1 MCNGVSDWGRGHIV
15 SLLEP
20 EAQYVEVGATDQGSE
35 SLTACRRAQKD
46 SLGP

>member
-20 EAQYVEVGATDQGSE
+20 GAKFVEIGAADQVSE
-35 SLTACRRAQKD
+35 SLTGCRRAQKD